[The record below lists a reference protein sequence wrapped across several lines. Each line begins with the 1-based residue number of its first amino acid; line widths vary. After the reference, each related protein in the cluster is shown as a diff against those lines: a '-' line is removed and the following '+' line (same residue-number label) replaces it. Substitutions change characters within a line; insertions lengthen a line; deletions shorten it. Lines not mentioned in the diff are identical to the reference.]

1 MYPYVSHDDAMQD
14 ALDLSRTMT
23 MKCRAAEL
31 PFGGGK
37 GVIIG
42 NPATDKREAL
52 FQAYGRFVAD
62 HSGKFVTGCDVGTN
76 YDDLR
81 IVQQEAP
88 NWVSGLEPT
97 PQGEDSAWLTAVGVM
112 RAMQAALNF
121 RNGSPSLVDKTIAV
135 QGYGKV
141 GSALSEMLTAANAVV
156 YVSDTNPAAIAQ
168 ARANG
173 RKHGKCHHHQ
183 AHPLRHLRALCHGR
197 CRRHEVRRPQSGE
210 NHLRQRKQ
218 PSGRQLGNR
227 AGSTGGEGHHLHTDF
242 VANAGGVI
250 HATRGAVPHPDG
262 MTIHNEVELIG
273 PTLRQVNSGRRRRRT
288 LHRRAGDGRH
298 SQPTHAVNHAAGNPH
313 LRKLTARI
321 TATQP
326 PLREQDRQE
335 RTDVKNHKSIL
346 HRNRRRHNCRRD
358 QVQDEFQQASQSK
371 QHAPPR

>member
-1 MYPYVSHDDAMQD
+1 MNTDFITKMKEHHHKQVTVRHDEHSGMTAIIAIHDDHLGPASGGTRMYPYVSHDDAMQD

-23 MKCRAAEL
+23 MKCAAAEL

-42 NPATDKREAL
+42 NPATDKSEAL

-88 NWVSGLEPT
+88 KWVSGLEPT
-97 PQGEDSAWLTAVGVM
+97 PQGEDAAWLTAVGVM

-141 GSALSEMLTAANAVV
+141 GSALSQMLTAANAVV

-168 ARANG
+168 AKANG
-173 RKHGKCHHHQ
+173 RNVVTATIIKHTPCDIFAPCAMGGVVDMKYVAHSQ
-183 AHPLRHLRALCHGR
+183 AKIICGSANNPLADNWETVLEALAAKDITYI
-197 CRRHEVRRPQSGE
+197 P
-210 NHLRQRKQ
+210 
-218 PSGRQLGNR
+218 
-227 AGSTGGEGHHLHTDF
+227 DF
-242 VANAGGVI
+242 IANAGGVI

-262 MTIHNEVELIG
+262 MTIHNEVKLIG
-273 PTLRQVNSGRRRRRT
+273 PRSAKLLRD
-288 LHRRAGDGRH
+288 AD
-298 SQPTHAVNHAAGNPH
+298 AAGRSTAAQAMADI
-313 LRKLTARI
+313 LSRLT
-321 TATQP
+321 P
-326 PLREQDRQE
+326 
-335 RTDVKNHKSIL
+335 
-346 HRNRRRHNCRRD
+346 
-358 QVQDEFQQASQSK
+358 
-371 QHAPPR
+371 